1 MLPVDQIGLI
11 PKRYSLM
18 DQSSEEQE
26 SGAWKNMTRHKE
38 QCDPLIRSA
47 TRASPLLP
55 SHKRRCYLP
64 SLSQNLSNYSRFISI
79 HPSHPITLN
88 PLESVKIYPETVPRD
103 KRWGVRPPSR
113 VALGGNLHF
122 NVLSQPPSQG
132 SATQGGGSLLA
143 VNCARFWPHF
153 SFN

>member
-1 MLPVDQIGLI
+1 MLPVDQISLI
-11 PKRYSLM
+11 PKRYSKM

-47 TRASPLLP
+47 NRASPLLP
-55 SHKRRCYLP
+55 SHKRRCYEL

-88 PLESVKIYPETVPRD
+88 PAGSIGISQDLPRVSPQRQ
-103 KRWGVRPPSR
+103 KVGCAAPFKGCSWWEFAFQRFISTSISRIGHPGRGRPAGR
-113 VALGGNLHF
+113 
-122 NVLSQPPSQG
+122 
-132 SATQGGGSLLA
+132 
-143 VNCARFWPHF
+143 
-153 SFN
+153 